1 MKKQNIII
9 EKIFNLNLIILI
21 IIAIS
26 TIIESFEDMFSS
38 LSIFSNWMIFLLT
51 MSYINS
57 KMFKLVT
64 YKNQKLAFYF
74 NFIIA
79 FIFQLSS
86 FILSVRY
93 RETIP
98 GNQNIFINYLSLW
111 FLPLDLLFYL

>member
-38 LSIFSNWMIFLLT
+38 LSIFSNWMLFLLT

-64 YKNQKLAFYF
+64 YKHQKKQFILILLLLLYF
-74 NFIIA
+74 N
-79 FIFQLSS
+79 
-86 FILSVRY
+86 
-93 RETIP
+93 
-98 GNQNIFINYLSLW
+98 
-111 FLPLDLLFYL
+111 